1 MKGGCSGGIPHEK
14 ERTMKKLGNTAVLIL
29 LLAATFGAAR
39 AWAADSTFMVR
50 NDSKSSVMVSL
61 VWSGGN
67 VAPTKIG
74 PGESITGTGMTVPAN
89 IDSVKMQVTGD
100 CKEGMQTFNPQ
111 HVTQAVIHCRNRA
124 YSIVVGTSQPK
135 P

>member
-1 MKGGCSGGIPHEK
+1 
-14 ERTMKKLGNTAVLIL
+14 MKKLGITAVLML
-29 LLAATFGAAR
+29 LLAAIGVAG

-50 NDSKSSVMVSL
+50 NDSKTSVTVSL

-74 PGESITGTGMTVPAN
+74 PGESMSGAGMTVPAN

-111 HVTQAVIHCRNRA
+111 RVTQVIVHCRNRA
-124 YSIVVGTSQPK
+124 YSVVLGTNQPK

>member
-1 MKGGCSGGIPHEK
+1 MK
-14 ERTMKKLGNTAVLIL
+14 RLGTKTVLML
-29 LLAATFGAAR
+29 LLAATLGAASV
-39 AWAADSTFMVR
+39 WAADNTFMVR
-50 NDSKSSVMVSL
+50 NDSKGTVTVSL

-67 VAPTKIG
+67 VPAFKLG
-74 PGESITGTGMTVPAN
+74 PGEAAAGAGPSVPAT

-111 HVTQAVIHCRNRA
+111 HVTQAVIHCRNNAFMVALGREDR
-124 YSIVVGTSQPK
+124 K

>member
-1 MKGGCSGGIPHEK
+1 
-14 ERTMKKLGNTAVLIL
+14 MKKLGNTAVLML
-29 LLAATFGAAR
+29 LLAVTFGAAR

-50 NDSKSSVMVSL
+50 NDSKSAVMVSL

-74 PGESITGTGMTVPAN
+74 PGESMDGAGMTVPAN

-111 HVTQAVIHCRNRA
+111 RVTRVVVHCRNRA
-124 YSIVVGTSQPK
+124 YSVVLGTDQRK